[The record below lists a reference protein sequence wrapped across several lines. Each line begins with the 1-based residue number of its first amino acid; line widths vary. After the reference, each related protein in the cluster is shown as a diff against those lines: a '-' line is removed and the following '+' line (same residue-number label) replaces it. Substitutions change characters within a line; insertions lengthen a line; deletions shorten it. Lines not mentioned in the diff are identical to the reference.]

1 MFQANRNGLPHPI
14 PNRSCTFFQGTFGKD
29 CTFFQGTFGKDCT
42 FFHGVYMQNGTQMQ
56 HTIMGY
62 ITLFRID
69 SIGRSGSVFLKSSFF
84 KIPIFIFPI
93 FIF

>member
-1 MFQANRNGLPHPI
+1 
-14 PNRSCTFFQGTFGKD
+14 
-29 CTFFQGTFGKDCT
+29 
-42 FFHGVYMQNGTQMQ
+42 MQNGTQMQ

-69 SIGRSGSVFLKSSFF
+69 SIGRTGPVCLKSSFF